1 MRKRENVARWAD
13 FMRHVNSNIAREVGR
28 LYNWHEHFWGRRYRA
43 IPILDNEKLE
53 ERVHYLLSHGCKEGL
68 VIRPSAW
75 PGVNCVEALV
85 DGETLEGTWYD
96 RTKEYQAR
104 RAGQEVEPGQ
114 FETRY
119 QVPLSPLPTLVGKSD
134 EEQRAWYRE
143 MVSLIEEQTRERLRK
158 EGKKVLGRRKVLAQ
172 SPFSKPK
179 RIKRSPAPACHCTE
193 IDRWKAFRDAYRSF
207 ASLYRNASRKLRQG
221 AKKVKFPDNCFPPP
235 LAYTGESA
243 APG

>member
-1 MRKRENVARWAD
+1 
-13 FMRHVNSNIAREVGR
+13 
-28 LYNWHEHFWGRRYRA
+28 
-43 IPILDNEKLE
+43 
-53 ERVHYLLSHGCKEGL
+53 
-68 VIRPSAW
+68 
-75 PGVNCVEALV
+75 
-85 DGETLEGTWYD
+85 
-96 RTKEYQAR
+96 
-104 RAGQEVEPGQ
+104 
-114 FETRY
+114 
-119 QVPLSPLPTLVGKSD
+119 LPTLVGKSD

-235 LAYTGESA
+235 LAYTGEST